1 MVPFSITVG
10 SLGLGLIWVP
20 IFFLRQEKWNI
31 GFSHAKVRMKSRL
44 LISSSTACTAVVP
57 GSYGRSFGGSCP
69 YTISKGVNPVE
80 DCSEVLYVHSA
91 KASQLAQSLG
101 LSLVKHLRALPQ
113 KCSCVKTQV
122 FKCNDGLPRA
132 TFLIVIY

>member
-101 LSLVKHLRALPQ
+101 LSLVKHLSNMPKMRSWKGSLRTI
-113 KCSCVKTQV
+113 S
-122 FKCNDGLPRA
+122 D
-132 TFLIVIY
+132 